1 MHRSESESSILLQI
15 KTSAG
20 RIAVMCTLV
29 EALIIIILESIVAA
43 IFLRYYDVINSEGP
57 TKGIPVYLII
67 FIGAQIFLIYLAAD
81 AAIIFLSPQIW
92 HENTIQMI
100 ASVMFNAC
108 VCFYSIFQYVQMIG
122 LVRTQSPQTP
132 TGPAQI
138 SESDESTLRHLLLA
152 IPIILGVFSV
162 VFALCA
168 YKIYLEFGWKMY
180 KKIGADP
187 KMRDMYRTY
196 QIFLTFLKL
205 DLFFALGFG
214 VQFLVLVIQ
223 PSDPEFGI
231 TIAALPVMLAVFA
244 LAAYALKREDV
255 WMMRA
260 FCVGLL
266 AAMAYFMFKL
276 VRIYQRT
283 AKYADTKHYLTF
295 FACLSLAVVFCTLI
309 NAIMCYRNF
318 GQGLKQHIL
327 ITRQQSKSAGSSGF
341 GTTRSAAEVD

>member
-1 MHRSESESSILLQI
+1 M
-15 KTSAG
+15 
-20 RIAVMCTLV
+20 V

-67 FIGAQIFLIYLAAD
+67 FIGAQIFLIFLAAD
-81 AAIIFLSPQIW
+81 AASIFARGTDSSRAGPQRGRVIW

-122 LVRTQSPQTP
+122 LVRTQTP
-132 TGPAQI
+132 TSTTTPDVEI
-138 SESDESTLRHLLLA
+138 SASDEGALRRLLLA
-152 IPIILGVFSV
+152 IPIILGVFSA

-168 YKIYLEFGWKMY
+168 YKIYLEFGWRMY

-266 AAMAYFMFKL
+266 AAMAYFVFKL
-276 VRIYQRT
+276 VRIYQRK

-341 GTTRSAAEVD
+341 GTHRSAEVD

>member
-1 MHRSESESSILLQI
+1 MGVSEKALPSWRVRRCARLTYKSNSSITLQI
-15 KTSAG
+15 KSRAG
-20 RIAVMCTLV
+20 RIAVLCTLV

-81 AAIIFLSPQIW
+81 AA
-92 HENTIQMI
+92 T
-100 ASVMFNAC
+100 SVIFNAC
-108 VCFYSIFQYVQMIG
+108 VCFYSVFQYVQMIG
-122 LVRTQSPQTP
+122 LVT
-132 TGPAQI
+132 TGDTKI
-138 SESDESTLRHLLLA
+138 SASDESALRQLLLA

-187 KMRDMYRTY
+187 TMRDMYRTY

-276 VRIYQRT
+276 VRIYQQA

-309 NAIMCYRNF
+309 NAIMCYHNF

-341 GTTRSAAEVD
+341 GTSRSAEVD

>member
-1 MHRSESESSILLQI
+1 MLLQI

-81 AAIIFLSPQIW
+81 AIW

-122 LVRTQSPQTP
+122 LVRTQPKT
-132 TGPAQI
+132 TAGPVQI

-327 ITRQQSKSAGSSGF
+327 ITRQQSKSGGSSNF